1 MTEPG
6 TDHVELDQWGSNAR
20 SFLERRGF
28 GVAVPPGLVPAVIV
42 IDLSKAFT
50 DPTSPVGSDL
60 DAVVAATAKLL
71 DAARRGGLPVFFFSL
86 AFMPDYSDG
95 GTLVAKQPATRLL
108 VEGSSVVEIDG
119 RLAPRRDEPVV
130 IKKAASCFFGT
141 SLASSLVKR
150 HVDTVILAGVSTSGC
165 VRATA
170 VDGQSYGF
178 HVMVPRECV
187 GDRTPEAHD
196 ANLFDIQ
203 VKIGEVVSLEE
214 ALVYLA
220 TINRAGQ
227 ART

>member
-1 MTEPG
+1 MTDPNF
-6 TDHVELDQWGSNAR
+6 DHMELDQWGPGVR
-20 SFLERRGF
+20 SFLERKGF
-28 GVAVPPGLVPAVIV
+28 GVAVPPGLMPAVIV

-71 DAARRGGLPVFFFSL
+71 EAARRGGLPVFFFSL

-108 VEGSSVVEIDG
+108 VEGSSLVQIDE
-119 RLAPRRDEPVV
+119 RLAPRRGESIVV
-130 IKKAASCFFGT
+130 KKAASCFFGT
-141 SLASSLVKR
+141 PLASSLVKR

-203 VKIGEVVSLEE
+203 VKIGEVVSLAE
-214 ALVYLA
+214 ALEYVA
-220 TINRAGQ
+220 TITATRQ
-227 ART
+227 APV